1 MPPAQVHVARTYS
14 QFRVNGAGAAA
25 PIARLAGM
33 NLAHWLE
40 ARDGI
45 AHRTDAL
52 RAGFTVAALRSLV
65 RTGGAVLIR
74 RAWLALPSSD
84 PLLVAAA
91 RAGSRLTCVALA
103 RRRGWWMLDEPDRLH
118 LHRLPGSGAVT
129 GGLDAVF
136 HWTRPMLPGGPALVA
151 HVEDALLHIAQCL
164 SIESALAVWESAV
177 RVEKLAP
184 EYLRSIAWTST
195 AARELAEAVTGLA
208 DSGLET
214 LLVTPLRRWGVHV
227 RQQVWLAGRPVDVLV
242 GERLVIQIDGWQFHS
257 SAAQRAKDIAHDAE
271 LRLRGYTVL
280 RFGYAQVVHD
290 REAVLRVIRQSIA
303 ARLHLAA

>member
-1 MPPAQVHVARTYS
+1 MDELR
-14 QFRVNGAGAAA
+14 R
-25 PIARLAGM
+25 
-33 NLAHWLE
+33 WLHE
-40 ARDGI
+40 HDGI
-45 AHRTDAL
+45 AHRRRLL
-52 RAGFTVAALRSLV
+52 RAGFGAGMLR
-65 RTGGAVLIR
+65 
-74 RAWLALPSSD
+74 
-84 PLLVAAA
+84 AAA
-91 RAGSRLTCVALA
+91 RAGAVTVIRRAWFSVTSDAELLLAAATGGRLTCLTLS
-103 RRRGWWMLDEPDRLH
+103 RRRGWWLTSPTTVAH
-118 LHRLPGSGAVT
+118 LHFPPGSRADAPPDAVT
-129 GGLDAVF
+129 
-136 HWTRPMLPGGPALVA
+136 HWSIPFVTGEPTLAAG
-151 HVEDALLHIAQCL
+151 VEDALQHIAGCL
-164 SIESALAVWESAV
+164 PADDALALWESAV
-177 RVEKLAP
+177 RVEKLSP

-214 LLVTPLRRWGVHV
+214 LVVTPLRRWGVHV

-271 LRLRGYTVL
+271 LRLRGFTVL

>member
-1 MPPAQVHVARTYS
+1 MPPAQVRVARTYS